1 MAVALGWGH
10 GYATEAAQAT
20 VAWARCQW
28 PDLPVIA
35 RVRPDNAASAAVAA
49 NAGLIWYPELDCEGF
64 DGWDL
69 ILASGWSASASD

>member
-1 MAVALGWGH
+1 MAVALRWGH

-35 RVRPDNAASAAVAA
+35 RVRPDNAALAAVAA
-49 NAGLIWYPELDCEGF
+49 NAGLIRYPALDYEGF